1 MAPQGYADGLLK
13 PANQVRAQKN
23 LVKGVPGS
31 NIPQPAKP
39 KRVKQSVQQQM
50 EEARTKL
57 AQQSYLPPGG
67 SVGPVREIQQMKG
80 LSGMHRSIDM
90 DKHMKT
96 REQIMKITEQQDKL
110 HRGRNVADAMREAE
124 ELGNQ
129 FRHSE
134 QWKQD
139 LSRDQVNKRRH
150 ALKALVR
157 ENRNPR
163 QEIDDHMFGVPNTRI
178 IPLRHLRAPPPP
190 SSAGSS
196 SAARSG
202 LSVPGARPQ
211 SSASTVRGLGA
222 RSGVSAITAP
232 ARRRRLRPRDTQD

>member
-13 PANQVRAQKN
+13 PANQVRQQKN

-50 EEARTKL
+50 EEARTKA
-57 AQQSYLPPGG
+57 AQQAYLPPGG

-124 ELGNQ
+124 EMGNQ

-139 LSRDQVNKRRH
+139 LSRDQINKRRH

-163 QEIDDHMFGVPNTRI
+163 QEVDDHMFGVPNTRI
-178 IPLRHLRAPPPP
+178 IPLRHLRAPPP
-190 SSAGSS
+190 SSAS

-211 SSASTVRGLGA
+211 SSASTSSQHCNQGGLK
-222 RSGVSAITAP
+222 P
-232 ARRRRLRPRDTQD
+232 LW

>member
-13 PANQVRAQKN
+13 PANQVRQQKN

-50 EEARTKL
+50 EEARVKA
-57 AQQSYLPPGG
+57 AQQAYLPPGG
-67 SVGPVREIQQMKG
+67 SVGPVREIQAMKG
-80 LSGMHRSIDM
+80 LSGMHREIDM

-163 QEIDDHMFGVPNTRI
+163 QEVDDHMFGVPNTRI
-178 IPLRHLRAPPPP
+178 IPLRHLRAPPP

-211 SSASTVRGLGA
+211 SSASTSRGLGA
-222 RSGVSAITAP
+222 RSGASAVTP
-232 ARRRRLRPRDTQD
+232 RPRRARRLRPRDTQD